1 MVMRLMQ
8 KRLLL
13 RGLFDNYREATSKG
27 SFAELI
33 AKGRTPRVGPA
44 GKGYDAQQVSIER
57 LTY

>member
-27 SFAELI
+27 GFAELI
-33 AKGRTPRVGPA
+33 AKGRAGHRESVQLVKDTTPSSQ
-44 GKGYDAQQVSIER
+44 Y
-57 LTY
+57 